1 MATANTI
8 NNDGIINLIEAM
20 CEQAHE
26 DLQPKSYTVNLTTKK
41 GFKDSMNR
49 YRTDKE
55 NAHTASQWLEYMKDV
70 FVR

>member
-1 MATANTI
+1 MTTANI
-8 NNDGIINLIEAM
+8 NNEGIINLIEAM

-49 YRTDKE
+49 YHKDKE

>member
-1 MATANTI
+1 MTTANI
-8 NNDGIINLIEAM
+8 NNEGIINLIEAM

-49 YRTDKE
+49 YRKDKE
-55 NAHTASQWLEYMKDV
+55 NAHTAAQWLEYMKDV